1 MRSDLRALR
10 ERIRQVEAGGHRD
23 TPLRR
28 AYNRKLRA
36 LKGLKGGGGLPSR
49 EELKQKYNRKKDR
62 AEEKAVQQLDGL
74 DPRMQ
79 KVAIEVLYKM
89 VRTLQTQVKTLETQV
104 KSLFDTLA
112 ADKVESLEDKVET
125 KSKSDSTAHKPSPQ
139 AVEDFEQFAQNLY
152 RQNKAEDKHVEN
164 QREGRRKSEEKRK
177 KTWR

>member
-36 LKGLKGGGGLPSR
+36 HQGLKGGGGLPSR

-89 VRTLQTQVKTLETQV
+89 VRTLETQVKTLETQV
-104 KSLFDTLA
+104 ESLFDTLA

-125 KSKSDSTAHKPSPQ
+125 KTKSDSTAS
-139 AVEDFEQFAQNLY
+139 
-152 RQNKAEDKHVEN
+152 KH
-164 QREGRRKSEEKRK
+164 EEKKPMSRQEK
-177 KTWR
+177 SILKYLERQRVAQEQKEAQKPKF

>member
-1 MRSDLRALR
+1 MRSDLRSLR

-36 LKGLKGGGGLPSR
+36 HKGLKGGGGLPTK
-49 EELKQKYNRKKDR
+49 EELRQRYNQNKDK
-62 AEEKAVQQLDGL
+62 AEKAVQQLDGL

-104 KSLFDTLA
+104 ESLFDTLA

-125 KSKSDSTAHKPSPQ
+125 KTKSDSTAS
-139 AVEDFEQFAQNLY
+139 
-152 RQNKAEDKHVEN
+152 KH
-164 QREGRRKSEEKRK
+164 EEKKPMSRQEQSILK
-177 KTWR
+177 YLERQRVAQEQKEAQKPKF